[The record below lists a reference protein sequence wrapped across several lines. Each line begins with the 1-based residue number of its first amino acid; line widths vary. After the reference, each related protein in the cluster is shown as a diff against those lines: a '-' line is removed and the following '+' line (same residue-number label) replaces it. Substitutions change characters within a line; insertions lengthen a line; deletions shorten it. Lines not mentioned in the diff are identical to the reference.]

1 MHDPE
6 TVLHYLDT
14 LLEESNFTKAARAL
28 YISQPYLTQTI
39 KRLEE
44 KLGIKLINRTVPFT
58 LTEAGT
64 IYYKYLENSVASK
77 RKLHSQLVKY
87 ENPKLE
93 VIRISVLESLGC
105 FLIPTILPNFLKSH
119 PNIKIQLSEVS
130 PRASE
135 NLLLA
140 EEVDCYLGQTPKAL
154 SKGIKP
160 YINGNE
166 KYYIVIPANSEFYQ
180 AGKFILEPDAF
191 DLKTLLQQPFLLSN
205 GSSAIRHQV
214 DGLFQKYKI
223 KPNIILESQNILT
236 TTGLA
241 INGMGLTISS
251 ASILKRYKETPLN
264 LLPISPDLLSIE
276 YFIAVKQGRTL
287 TPGIQ
292 DLITAFSKS
301 DLSPEIK

>member
-64 IYYKYLENSVASK
+64 IYYKYLESSVASK
-77 RKLHSQLVKY
+77 RKLHSQLIKY

-105 FLIPTILPNFLKSH
+105 FLIPAILPDFLKSH
-119 PNIKIQLSEVS
+119 PNIKVQLSEVS
-130 PRASE
+130 PRTSE

-166 KYYIVIPANSEFYQ
+166 KYYIVIPANSKFYQ

-223 KPNIILESQNILT
+223 NPNIILESQNILT

-264 LLPISPDLLSIE
+264 LLPISPDLLSID

-292 DLITAFSKS
+292 DLITAFMTSN
-301 DLSPEIK
+301 LSPEIK

>member
-119 PNIKIQLSEVS
+119 PNIKVQLSEVS